1 MTTQPQT
8 QPQPRTPQQPQR
20 VRASLGPAWVE
31 LLAPPQAVAEF
42 GRMAGD
48 FVRLTPETGEQP
60 PPAAVQVGTDEPEG
74 AGWRR
79 LAYSSA
85 YEPDRVVWVDDA
97 RRRIAVV
104 GEPSPWR
111 AQQTLRSVRH
121 LLRWQVY
128 AAGDLLLHGGLVRLD
143 GAGVAFAGA
152 KRSGKTSS
160 ILSAL
165 VHGGADFVSND
176 DLTVGESPDGALRGY
191 GSPRTVNVRTDALL
205 ALAESAPVVSRLLT
219 EVTHPT
225 NSFEGRHR
233 TTEALRTAT
242 GPDLPGSLWVRAD
255 ELCATVG
262 CASLPESR
270 VDAVVFPRFDDCPD
284 GPALVPLG
292 KDEAA
297 AELARHTEHQGTK
310 YDPFL
315 ADWYPHTDADRRARL
330 CARLLDEAV
339 FFRMSQHMHHLRE
352 ATSALRAALHGVAA

>member
-1 MTTQPQT
+1 MTTD
-8 QPQPRTPQQPQR
+8 PQR
-20 VRASLGPAWVE
+20 MHASCGTARVE
-31 LLAPPQAVAEF
+31 LVAPAEAVAEF

-48 FVRLTPETGEQP
+48 FVRLTPAAADDRP
-60 PPAAVQVGTDEPEG
+60 PPALVQVATRAPRGD
-74 AGWRR
+74 GWRR
-79 LAYSSA
+79 LAYSSD

-104 GEPSPWR
+104 GEPSEWR

-128 AAGDLLLHGGLVRLD
+128 AAGDLLLHGGLVRMD
-143 GAGVAFAGA
+143 GRGVAFAGA

-176 DLTVGESPDGALRGY
+176 DLTVGETPDGALRGY

-205 ALAESAPVVSRLLT
+205 ALAESAPAVARLLT
-219 EVTHPT
+219 DSTHPT

-233 TTEALRTAT
+233 TAEALHTAS
-242 GPDLPGSLWVRAD
+242 GAALPGSLWVRAG

-262 CASLPESR
+262 CDAVPESR
-270 VDAVVFPRFDDCPD
+270 VDAVVFPRFEDRPD
-284 GPALVPLG
+284 GPALVRL
-292 KDEAA
+292 DREQSA
-297 AELARHTEHQGTK
+297 AELRHHMEDRGTK

-315 ADWYPHTDADRRARL
+315 ADWYPHTDAARRARL
-330 CARLLDEAV
+330 CERLLDEAV
-339 FFRMSQHMHHLRE
+339 FFRMSQHMHGLRE
-352 ATSALRAALHGVAA
+352 ATAALRDALRAVPA